1 MGWVYIKKVWKE
13 WEQLNYRFIT
23 MFIALSEYVR
33 TNKYISK
40 KTNLN
45 TFAIRKLQ
53 YLKFRVENCQHFHKT
68 GKQVALH

>member
-1 MGWVYIKKVWKE
+1 
-13 WEQLNYRFIT
+13 
-23 MFIALSEYVR
+23 MFIALSEYVG

-68 GKQVALH
+68 GKQVGLH